1 MFNEYSACDLITL
14 QVPMG
19 MCWGDIADG
28 VRVEVLNSDTNLS
41 TKVYWVA
48 GIVKLAGNVVV

>member
-1 MFNEYSACDLITL
+1 
-14 QVPMG
+14 MG
-19 MCWGDIADG
+19 MCWGDIAEG

-41 TKVYWVA
+41 IKVYWVA